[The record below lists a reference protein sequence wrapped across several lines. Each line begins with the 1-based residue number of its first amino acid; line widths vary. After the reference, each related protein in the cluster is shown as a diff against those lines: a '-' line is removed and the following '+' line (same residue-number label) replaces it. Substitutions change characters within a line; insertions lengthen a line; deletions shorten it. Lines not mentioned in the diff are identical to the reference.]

1 MNKKEF
7 LIDCRNYVLNQ
18 IANGTIKSYNTSDI
32 MEAISDF
39 CVEYSDKDSYGYRR
53 LCMYAEDH
61 LNFREF
67 ENEFANQ
74 VQFNIAY
81 APKEW
86 MDNLDFQLA
95 IAKQKLYETTPRTF
109 SPINPFGQEK
119 RKAYTALEQLESSPA
134 DTRS

>member
-1 MNKKEF
+1 MNKQDF
-7 LIDCRNYVLNQ
+7 LIDCRNFILNAIRIGDIKEYREDQ
-18 IANGTIKSYNTSDI
+18 IL
-32 MEAISDF
+32 EAISDF
-39 CVEYSDKDSYGYRR
+39 CVEYSDKHSHSYRR

-67 ENEFANQ
+67 ENEFGL

-95 IAKQKLYETTPRTF
+95 IARQKLYETTPRTF

-134 DTRS
+134 DIRS

>member
-1 MNKKEF
+1 ME
-7 LIDCRNYVLNQ
+7 
-18 IANGTIKSYNTSDI
+18 KSQALFGI
-32 MEAISDF
+32 
-39 CVEYSDKDSYGYRR
+39 V
-53 LCMYAEDH
+53 
-61 LNFREF
+61 
-67 ENEFANQ
+67 
-74 VQFNIAY
+74 Y

-119 RKAYTALEQLESSPA
+119 RKAYTAIEQLESSTT